1 MARGAQKKEVKNLGR
16 VTPFLKRAIPSIFN
30 FFRNYKGFKN
40 YFCQFLH
47 FSEIREHGGIVQE
60 E

>member
-1 MARGAQKKEVKNLGR
+1 MARGAQNKEFKNLGR
-16 VTPFLKRAIPSIFN
+16 VTPFLKRAIPSIFI

-40 YFCQFLH
+40 YFWKFLH